1 MCRGPHAFRSDR
13 LDRMTVPLSA
23 LPLET
28 LRQRSSTKWATHPDD
43 VLPLFVAETDFPLA
57 EPITRILADALAI
70 GDTGYV
76 PPKTEYPEAFAGF
89 AARRWGWHADPARV
103 RTTCDV
109 MMGVAE
115 AIRAVAKPGEKIV
128 VTSPVYPP
136 FFDVHDES
144 RTECVDVPLLRS
156 HGGWELDLEGIE
168 RAFAHGAVAILL
180 CNPHNPTG
188 TTHTPEALAELARI
202 AERHGAIV
210 ISDEIH
216 APLALPG
223 KRTFTPFLESA
234 PEAAEVGIA
243 IHSASKTFN
252 LAGLK
257 CAHFVTASDRLTA
270 LVAGIPIEVE
280 WRTGLFGLKA
290 GIAAY
295 SEGEAWLDAL
305 LARLGA
311 NQALLSDLI
320 AEHMPGAEYL
330 PGDAGFLAWVDVTAF
345 GWGDDPAAKI
355 LAEARVALNAGRSFG
370 APGEGFVRINFG
382 TGPDILSEA
391 VRRVGALS

>member
-1 MCRGPHAFRSDR
+1 
-13 LDRMTVPLSA
+13 MTEPLGA
-23 LPLET
+23 LPLEI
-28 LRQRSSTKWATHPDD
+28 LRRRTSTKWATHPDD
-43 VLPLFVAETDFPLA
+43 VLPLFVAETDFALA
-57 EPITRILADALAI
+57 EPITRILTDALAI

-76 PPKTEYPEAFAGF
+76 PPKTAYPEAFTGF
-89 AARRWGWHADPARV
+89 ASRRWGWDVDPARV

-115 AIRAVAKPGEKIV
+115 AIRAVAEPGEKVV

-144 RTECVDVPLLRS
+144 RTVCVDVPLLREND
-156 HGGWELDLEGIE
+156 GWILDLDGIE
-168 RAFAHGAVAILL
+168 RAFADGAVAILL

-188 TTHTPEALAELARI
+188 TAHTTASLAALARI
-202 AERHGAIV
+202 AERHGAVV

-223 KRTFTPFLESA
+223 RRAFTPFLEA
-234 PEAAEVGIA
+234 GPEAADVGIA

-257 CAHFVTASDRLTA
+257 CAHFVTVSDRLA
-270 LVAGIPIEVE
+270 KLVADMPMEVE
-280 WRTGLFGLKA
+280 WRTGLFGIKA

-295 SEGEAWLDAL
+295 TEGDAWLDAL
-305 LARLGA
+305 LARLGS
-311 NQALLSDLI
+311 NQTLLGGLL
-320 AEHMPGAEYL
+320 AEHVPGAEYV
-330 PGDAGFLAWVDVTAF
+330 PGDAGFLAWVDVSAL
-345 GWGDDPAAKI
+345 GWGEDPAAKI

-370 APGEGFVRINFG
+370 APGEGFVRFNYG
-382 TGPDILSEA
+382 TGPGILTEA
-391 VRRVGALS
+391 VRRVGALI